1 MPISLADLPQWIVT
15 VGASAATGA
24 GAFVLAL
31 VNRVIVHLGLMAGLE
46 LDRPFR
52 SNQVDQATDMRC
64 GGNS

>member
-1 MPISLADLPQWIVT
+1 M
-15 VGASAATGA
+15 
-24 GAFVLAL
+24 
-31 VNRVIVHLGLMAGLE
+31 VIVHLGLMAGLE